1 MLHANF
7 KRQVISKHVPRGFS
21 FLCFSATLLSRGL
34 TYAKSMFTR
43 AKTGLCARSIR
54 ARNVLYLSYIL
65 LTPLERPTVINPN
78 PFNMQISAPPTAW
91 GLHTRFLFFFFHH
104 ERVSIADVIHTAADD
119 CASGAI
125 LFVEY
130 VIIFTCLSVAS
141 SRLCVHILCSCIFA
155 LSQNMYKDKRM

>member
-1 MLHANF
+1 MLRANF

-21 FLCFSATLLSRGL
+21 FLYFSATLLSRGL
-34 TYAKSMFTR
+34 TCAKSMFTR

-91 GLHTRFLFFFFHH
+91 GLHTRFLFFFFPPRTSFNRRCNSYRGRRLR
-104 ERVSIADVIHTAADD
+104 ERCHSLCRIRYYLYFPLCRFFSALRSHIMFMYICTVAK
-119 CASGAI
+119 
-125 LFVEY
+125 Y
-130 VIIFTCLSVAS
+130 VQ
-141 SRLCVHILCSCIFA
+141 R
-155 LSQNMYKDKRM
+155 